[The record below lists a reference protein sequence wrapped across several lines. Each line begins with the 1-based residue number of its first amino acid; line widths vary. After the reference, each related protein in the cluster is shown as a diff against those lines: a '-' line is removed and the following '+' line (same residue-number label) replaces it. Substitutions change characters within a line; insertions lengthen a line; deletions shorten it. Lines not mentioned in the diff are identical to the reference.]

1 MDLIDDSQGPLW
13 IYFMPDPNELYVAG
27 IDTAEG
33 KIRDRRAGSI
43 DLSDRD
49 PDLNAAV
56 VIRESDGEEVARYM
70 SNYAPSLF
78 SEDVMLLG
86 HFYGTANGCKE
97 DAFLVPERNAIG
109 AAVIDDLI
117 EAAYP
122 RIMIQRRM
130 NKLDG
135 QWEKHVG
142 FRTGP
147 ENRDVLIKDLQRE
160 ILSGECGIND
170 RTTAKHVASMRR
182 NSSGKAEAASGS
194 KDDLAMAYM
203 LAQFGRR
210 MLRVESGAESGGP
223 LVRTSQAER
232 DAAYAAKVYGTG
244 PEDSEREVSPEE
256 DHPY

>member
-1 MDLIDDSQGPLW
+1 MDLITDEIGPLW
-13 IYFMPDPNELYVAG
+13 VYKMPDPALLYVIG

-43 DLSDRD
+43 DTSGKD
-49 PDLNAAV
+49 PDMNAAV
-56 VIRESDGEEVARYM
+56 VIEESTGEEVARYM

-86 HFYGTANGCKE
+86 HFYGTASNCKD

-117 EAAYP
+117 EASYP
-122 RIMIQRRM
+122 RVMIQRTL

-135 QWEKHVG
+135 VWQKNVG

-160 ILSGECGIND
+160 ILAGECGIRD

-182 NSSGKAEAASGS
+182 NNMGKAEAASGAH
-194 KDDLAMAYM
+194 DDLAMAYM

-210 MLRVESGAESGGP
+210 MLRIESGFEDAEP
-223 LVRTSQAER
+223 IKRQSQGER
-232 DAAYAAKVYGTG
+232 DAAYAAKVYGSG
-244 PEDSEREVSPEE
+244 QDDSELEVDPGD